1 MDAVMA
7 DPANWTSWR
16 NKSRAA
22 SRSDETEKRAE
33 LWQAFCDFV
42 RENRGWITSPF
53 GSRVVLETER
63 DSPLPQKLAKLG
75 YAISEIPGS
84 YERVTGAG
92 PSLQDEIL
100 MRQGYAIDAPGPTMR
115 VDKYEILLPWA
126 GPPPPPMKGR
136 ADGR

>member
-1 MDAVMA
+1 MA
-7 DPANWTSWR
+7 DPAKLKGDWTAWR
-16 NKSRAA
+16 NRPRSA
-22 SRSDETEKRAE
+22 SRSDETEKRAQ
-33 LWQAFCDFV
+33 LWAALNDFV
-42 RENRGWITSPF
+42 REHRGWITSPL

-75 YAISEIPGS
+75 YAISEVPGS
-84 YERVTGAG
+84 FERVTGAG

-126 GPPPPPMKGR
+126 GPPPPMKRR